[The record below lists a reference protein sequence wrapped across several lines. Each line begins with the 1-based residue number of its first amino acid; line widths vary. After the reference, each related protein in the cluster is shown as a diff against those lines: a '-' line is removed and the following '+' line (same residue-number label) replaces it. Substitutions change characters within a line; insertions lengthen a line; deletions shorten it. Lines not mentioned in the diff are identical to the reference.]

1 MKRNPPK
8 RTHALGLS
16 AALLLAIALLQSP
29 AASAHAALK
38 NSEPAE
44 GAVLTQSPE
53 SVVLVFDEAATLTA
67 LDIHRQNEPPRRVG
81 PLPGGS
87 SDRFVIPI
95 ARLAPGNYT
104 LQYRVLSDDGH
115 IVVGSIKFTLAPSA
129 GQVAPAAGQ

>member
-1 MKRNPPK
+1 M
-8 RTHALGLS
+8 
-16 AALLLAIALLQSP
+16 
-29 AASAHAALK
+29 
-38 NSEPAE
+38 
-44 GAVLTQSPE
+44 LTLSPE

-67 LDIHRQNEPPRRVG
+67 LDIRRQNEPPRRVG

-115 IVVGSIKFTLAPSA
+115 IVVGSIKFTLAPSTE
-129 GQVAPAAGQ
+129 QVAPAAGQ

>member
-1 MKRNPPK
+1 
-8 RTHALGLS
+8 
-16 AALLLAIALLQSP
+16 LLAIAWLYTP

-44 GAVLTQSPE
+44 GAVLTQSPG
-53 SVVLVFDEAATLTA
+53 SIVLVFDEAATLTA
-67 LDIHRQNEPPRRVG
+67 LDIHRQNEPAHRVG

-95 ARLAPGNYT
+95 ARLSPGNYT

-115 IVVGSIKFTLAPSA
+115 IVVGSIKFTLSPSA
-129 GQVAPAAGQ
+129 EQVAPAAGQ